1 MDFTR
6 EGQHKSRVSMLSP
19 NRHRGSEQKEHQA
32 DTSRDRDEAHGSLE
46 NSWAFHIISQS
57 SASFQQPPKSCPA
70 LCDFS
75 LSSYQGATKN
85 MVQKQKHKIVSLPS
99 ESQKPKVILGD
110 GCERPFSDLL
120 SGQSARRKKK
130 AKTEI
135 QKEREELVLLTDS
148 SSTQTPNGLP
158 STPYNQFLPHASS
171 SIFLEVE

>member
-6 EGQHKSRVSMLSP
+6 EGQHKSRVSVLSP
-19 NRHRGSEQKEHQA
+19 NRHRGSEQKKHQA
-32 DTSRDRDEAHGSLE
+32 DTPEDSDEAHGSLE

-70 LCDFS
+70 LCGFS
-75 LSSYQGATKN
+75 LSSYHTK
-85 MVQKQKHKIVSLPS
+85 VQPRTWSKNRNTS

-130 AKTEI
+130 AKTEL
-135 QKEREELVLLTDS
+135 QEEREELLLLTDS
-148 SSTQTPNGLP
+148 SSTQTPNSLP
-158 STPYNQFLPHASS
+158 STPYNQFLPHTSF
-171 SIFLEVE
+171 SIFLDVE